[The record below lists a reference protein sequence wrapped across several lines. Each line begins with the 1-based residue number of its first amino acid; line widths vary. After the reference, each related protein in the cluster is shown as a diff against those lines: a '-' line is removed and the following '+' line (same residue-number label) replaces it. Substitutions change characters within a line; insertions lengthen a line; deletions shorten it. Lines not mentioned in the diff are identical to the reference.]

1 MIHLAYPIVG
11 LFFFLLEIQNINY
24 FKTLE
29 VQEGVRDPSKDKGK
43 NEKEIQEPK
52 QVSRTPK
59 QPLPYHPFTFNCC
72 DVNLTCTLVVGINLD

>member
-43 NEKEIQEPK
+43 KRKRNT
-52 QVSRTPK
+52 RA
-59 QPLPYHPFTFNCC
+59 
-72 DVNLTCTLVVGINLD
+72 